1 MFRFSRDIRYPS
13 LNYRADLQELK
24 SGELILYRAVKMFR
38 FSRDIRYPSLNYR
51 ADLQEL
57 KSGELILHRAVKMFR
72 FSRDV
77 RYPSL
82 TISSVSCPS
91 LPNNPLV
98 RFVDLSLYLSLRIKN
113 QF

>member
-57 KSGELILHRAVKMFR
+57 KSGELILQYTEQLKCSDSPGTFA
-72 FSRDV
+72 
-77 RYPSL
+77 
-82 TISSVSCPS
+82 I
-91 LPNNPLV
+91 
-98 RFVDLSLYLSLRIKN
+98 LR
-113 QF
+113 